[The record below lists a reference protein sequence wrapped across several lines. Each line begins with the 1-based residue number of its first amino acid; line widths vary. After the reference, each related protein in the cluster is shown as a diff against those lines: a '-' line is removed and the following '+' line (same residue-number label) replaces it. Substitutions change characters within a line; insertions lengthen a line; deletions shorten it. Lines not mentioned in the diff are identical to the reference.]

1 MKLKQV
7 RLTGIK
13 TAEEDSSL
21 GDGEFTGYASTFIR
35 EPDSYGD
42 VVAKGAFVQSLEEW
56 KASGNVIPLLYGHR
70 MDDPMYNIGGV
81 LDAKED
87 DRGLKVHCA
96 FDLDNPVAAQ
106 SYRLTKARRL
116 GQMSFAY
123 DVLDEAPVELEN
135 GVKANELRALKLY
148 EVSLVPIGANQ
159 DTEILAVKASAQ
171 VLVDGL
177 KAGRVLS
184 AKNESELRTA
194 YAAIGNVLA
203 ALGDPQ
209 EEDNAEGE
217 QASGTESG
225 KDEEPT
231 GAKSED
237 RDAVLSV
244 GDLDARIALL
254 ARLG

>member
-1 MKLKQV
+1 
-7 RLTGIK
+7 
-13 TAEEDSSL
+13 
-21 GDGEFTGYASTFIR
+21 
-35 EPDSYGD
+35 
-42 VVAKGAFVQSLEEW
+42 
-56 KASGNVIPLLYGHR
+56 
-70 MDDPMYNIGGV
+70 
-81 LDAKED
+81 
-87 DRGLKVHCA
+87 
-96 FDLDNPVAAQ
+96 
-106 SYRLTKARRL
+106 
-116 GQMSFAY
+116 FAY

>member
-1 MKLKQV
+1 
-7 RLTGIK
+7 
-13 TAEEDSSL
+13 
-21 GDGEFTGYASTFIR
+21 
-35 EPDSYGD
+35 PDSYGD

-56 KASGNVIPLLYGHR
+56 KSSGNVIPLLYGHR

-159 DTEILAVKASAQ
+159 DTEILA
-171 VLVDGL
+171 
-177 KAGRVLS
+177 
-184 AKNESELRTA
+184 
-194 YAAIGNVLA
+194 
-203 ALGDPQ
+203 
-209 EEDNAEGE
+209 
-217 QASGTESG
+217 
-225 KDEEPT
+225 
-231 GAKSED
+231 
-237 RDAVLSV
+237 
-244 GDLDARIALL
+244 
-254 ARLG
+254 